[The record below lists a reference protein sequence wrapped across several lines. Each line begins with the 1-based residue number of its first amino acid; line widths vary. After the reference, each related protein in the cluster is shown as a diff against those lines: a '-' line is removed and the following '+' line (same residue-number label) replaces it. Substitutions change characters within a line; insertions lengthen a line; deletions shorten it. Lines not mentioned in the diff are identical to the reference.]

1 MENPVKRAWRE
12 GVPQLFGKEDSQYLE
27 RRSTLTPHTRN
38 PVVMGAVLKNNQIAE
53 KFYEHENDLVRVTVT
68 VAEKPPHVLEE
79 DRRKNGTRKRNRNN
93 HPVHADQ

>member
-1 MENPVKRAWRE
+1 MDIR
-12 GVPQLFGKEDSQYLE
+12 
-27 RRSTLTPHTRN
+27 RRSAVDKDTARNVLNDIDTLLLGLKPQRRN

-53 KFYEHENDLVRVTVT
+53 KFYEYENDLVRVTVT

-79 DRRKNGTRKRNRNN
+79 DRRKNGTRNRNRNN

>member
-1 MENPVKRAWRE
+1 VDLTPETVLNDIDTLLLSGSPMIL
-12 GVPQLFGKEDSQYLE
+12 G

-53 KFYEHENDLVRVTVT
+53 KFYEYENDLVRVTVT

-79 DRRKNGTRKRNRNN
+79 DRRKNGTRKRGRND
-93 HPVHADQ
+93 HPIHAD